1 MGERVATL
9 IVDRPRWQMLS
20 DIGLCRVG
28 LRSSTKSAILPTQR
42 QQHDAAVRSRSSRGR
57 GSVAALWLLL
67 DWDVWEERRHRA
79 EPDQLGWLGGPASP
93 ADL

>member
-9 IVDRPRWQMLS
+9 IIERPRWQMLS

-28 LRSSTKSAILPTQR
+28 LRSSTESAILPTQR
-42 QQHDAAVRSRSSRGR
+42 QQHDAGVRSRRSRGR

-67 DWDVWEERRHRA
+67 
-79 EPDQLGWLGGPASP
+79 GGMCGKREGTGPN
-93 ADL
+93 LTG